1 MGRPSDPPPAS
12 RRVRLVWLGL
22 RLFLLVLLVF
32 GIHLLVDWFLARTA
46 EIHPGVQISMLV
58 GVLLVYALLIAIP
71 FVPGIEIGLMMFAAL
86 GSWIAPWIYL
96 ASIAGLFIAY
106 SAGEWMPYG
115 RLRRMFEDLR
125 MRRAADLLAKM
136 HQMTREEQVS
146 MLCERAPRWLR
157 PVISQYRYLFL
168 AALINLPG
176 NAIIGGGGG
185 ILFLAGLSRLFRP
198 FGVALTL
205 ALAVLPVPLAVWGF
219 GLSLLP

>member
-1 MGRPSDPPPAS
+1 
-12 RRVRLVWLGL
+12 
-22 RLFLLVLLVF
+22 
-32 GIHLLVDWFLARTA
+32 
-46 EIHPGVQISMLV
+46 
-58 GVLLVYALLIAIP
+58 
-71 FVPGIEIGLMMFAAL
+71 MMFAAL

-96 ASIAGLFIAY
+96 ASVAGLLIAY
-106 SAGEWMPYG
+106 SAGEWMPYR
-115 RLRRMFEDLR
+115 RLRRMFEDLH
-125 MRRAADLLAKM
+125 MRRASDLLDKM

-146 MLCERAPRWLR
+146 MLCEHAPRWLR
-157 PVISQYRYLFL
+157 PVISRYRYFFL

-219 GLSLLP
+219 GLNILP